1 MRLTFARLLLL
12 AGVLAQGA
20 TAVHAQQSL
29 EVQPHS
35 NTDNATA
42 TEAEADGSALID
54 QSTLPSA
61 IELKGS
67 RPRVDP
73 SVIEPAATNL
83 AEPFSSLASPSSLAL
98 PNTTSEVKIRELRPL
113 TLAEVEQIAEVNS
126 PTLKQAKSQVE
137 QAKSNLLAAH
147 ALWYPTITI
156 TSDLKYNDVDTNS
169 YTTNNDDDVRY
180 DREYVLTQQ
189 WITSFKASAEWKLIN
204 PARVPEI
211 AK

>member
-42 TEAEADGSALID
+42 TETEAEADGSALID

-126 PTLKQAKSQVE
+126 PVLKQAKSKVE
-137 QAKSNLLAAH
+137 QYKSALLAAH
-147 ALWYPTITI
+147 ALWYPTISI
-156 TSDLKYNDVDTNS
+156 KSN
-169 YTTNNDDDVRY
+169 
-180 DREYVLTQQ
+180 
-189 WITSFKASAEWKLIN
+189 
-204 PARVPEI
+204 
-211 AK
+211 